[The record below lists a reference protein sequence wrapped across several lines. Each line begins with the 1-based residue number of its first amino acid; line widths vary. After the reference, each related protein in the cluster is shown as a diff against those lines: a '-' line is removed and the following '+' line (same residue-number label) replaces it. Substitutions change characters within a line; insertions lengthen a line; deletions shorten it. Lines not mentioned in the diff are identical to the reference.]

1 MNKSQP
7 IQLFSESNHSCILF
21 NDLVT
26 GHGVQA
32 NQFLVMDG
40 DTSILIDPGGDL
52 TYIPLTIA
60 ISQVIKTRGL
70 DYIFASHQD
79 PDIIASIDMWL
90 MNTKCEVI
98 ISSWW
103 SRFLPHLISSF
114 MDLHGAH
121 TDKRIIEIPDEGKRM
136 KFGNSE
142 LIFIPGHFLH
152 SVANF
157 QLYDPVSKILFS
169 GDMGASLIDS
179 STDVFVDDFDSH
191 IQYMLGFHQR
201 FMTANKAISLWVN
214 MVRKLDLDMI
224 VPQHGKAFKGKEMIE
239 KFLNWIEELD
249 CGVDLLGRKNYQI
262 PE

>member
-1 MNKSQP
+1 MKISTP
-7 IQLFSESNHSCILF
+7 IILYEGSNHKCVIF

-26 GHGVQA
+26 GNGVQA
-32 NQFLVMDG
+32 NQFMVLDN
-40 DTSILIDPGGDL
+40 DKSILIDPGGDL
-52 TYIPLTIA
+52 TYMPLTIA
-60 ISQVIKTRGL
+60 VSDVIKTRGL

-79 PDIIASIDMWL
+79 PDIIASIDRWL
-90 MNTKCEVI
+90 MNTKCEII

-114 MDLHGAH
+114 MDSHGAH
-121 TDKRIIEIPDEGKRM
+121 TGERIIVIPDEGKRM
-136 KFGNSE
+136 KFGNNE

-169 GDMGASLIDS
+169 GDMGASLIDI
-179 STDVFVDDFDSH
+179 TNEVFVDDFDSH

-201 FMTANKAISLWVN
+201 FMVSNKVTSLWVS

-224 VPQHGKAFKGKEMIE
+224 VPQHGKAFKGKAMVNA
-239 KFLNWIEELD
+239 FLDWIEDLE
-249 CGVDLLGRKNYQI
+249 CGIDLMKRKNYQI
-262 PE
+262 P